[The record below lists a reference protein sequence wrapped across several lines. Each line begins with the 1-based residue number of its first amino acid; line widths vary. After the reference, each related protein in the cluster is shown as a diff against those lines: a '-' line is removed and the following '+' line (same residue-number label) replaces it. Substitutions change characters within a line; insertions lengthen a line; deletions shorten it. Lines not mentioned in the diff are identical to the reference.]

1 MHALRIFHASRDR
14 EQDRCRDSGGSLTV
28 TFRGKQTWLR
38 EREYLAQSVGSGP
51 SGAKVQTVR
60 ACQIDR
66 FIYIAKVAR
75 EKFKDWMAPFCLRI
89 ILDLKFE
96 T

>member
-1 MHALRIFHASRDR
+1 MSG
-14 EQDRCRDSGGSLTV
+14 RDSGLGRILDRDISRETNV
-28 TFRGKQTWLR
+28 VER
-38 EREYLAQSVGSGP
+38 ERESESISLSR

-89 ILDLKFE
+89 RLE
-96 T
+96 V